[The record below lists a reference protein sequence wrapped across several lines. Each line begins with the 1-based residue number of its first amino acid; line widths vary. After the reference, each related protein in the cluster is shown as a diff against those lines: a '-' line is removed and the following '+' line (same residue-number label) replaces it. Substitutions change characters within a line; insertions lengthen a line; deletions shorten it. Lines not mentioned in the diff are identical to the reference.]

1 VTELVYLC
9 TIILQTL
16 IRLPNDAL
24 AQCCRSALPYVL
36 LDGDALVFSA
46 SGCDANAARMTSV
59 QPLRTELLPPQLRR
73 RRAFHPTGWLSLH
86 CQLNLCTD
94 ELSIPRS
101 FGPTVNNAPVSLLIM
116 ATSPRPPRSTP
127 WLRYRLTS
135 VEPTS
140 SRMRIGSPR
149 SAAQGDSG
157 GPAEV
162 SARSRCDMITPSLV
176 CSSDKASDGGSNAGS
191 GHSASIV

>member
-59 QPLRTELLPPQLRR
+59 QPLRCWMASATDRAASTATPATSGFSSDWMAFAALSAESMYRRALHTSQLRPDGQQR
-73 RRAFHPTGWLSLH
+73 PRFSTHNGHESETAPFDTLAEIQANVRRAHVF
-86 CQLNLCTD
+86 TD
-94 ELSIPRS
+94 AYRI
-101 FGPTVNNAPVSLLIM
+101 
-116 ATSPRPPRSTP
+116 AT
-127 WLRYRLTS
+127 
-135 VEPTS
+135 
-140 SRMRIGSPR
+140 
-149 SAAQGDSG
+149 
-157 GPAEV
+157 
-162 SARSRCDMITPSLV
+162 
-176 CSSDKASDGGSNAGS
+176 
-191 GHSASIV
+191 